1 MPAIEQ
7 IIQRELNPFDSTT
20 FRPGHFWRE
29 EQDLAQTVNSIH
41 QQTLDEI
48 QHLLAAITTDHRT
61 RSLLLAGDSGSGK
74 SYLLGRLKSTL
85 NSQAFFAYIGPWPDS
100 SFIWRHT
107 LRNTVDSLMYIPAG
121 KGESQLLLWL
131 KGLSAF
137 GDRGL
142 KKQLLGERKL
152 FIHNLKGTYP
162 SGIYNPNEFFGIL
175 YDLTDPELYPLACD
189 WLKGDDLDEETLNVL
204 RVKSSI
210 DTEGK
215 AQNILANFGR
225 ISAATQPIVL
235 CFDNLDNV
243 DRAENGAIDL
253 QALFHVNS
261 IIHNQKLKNFLVI
274 ISIITNTWNQHSKR
288 IQSADKARVDAQIR
302 LRPIDL
308 EQAEKLW
315 ESRLSPLHLQ
325 AKPLPSS
332 SIYPLDRQALENK
345 FPGGKALPRYVLMLG
360 RQLFQLA
367 KNGEIQPDTSAPNS
381 HPNTEFDALAAFQ
394 LLWLKELRKTQSKV
408 TQIRN
413 FSGPELMQMLRESLE
428 TLEVARIQPKLLP
441 SRTYASYSLGYHVPI
456 QPGQIGLI
464 WTEEPNLVS
473 FCHVMKTCQ
482 TALKNN
488 MCQSI
493 QLIRAERLGVPRNQ
507 GYQHYQKLFSNSSHE
522 HVVPDLE
529 SVRYLATYHNLV
541 NSARAGELVLGDRPL
556 ELPDL
561 VSLVRQSKV
570 LKQCTLLQDLKVF
583 WEDDFHPNS
592 THTSSD
598 SSQDKKVS
606 EFLLALVKTQQ
617 LIGRQVL
624 IESAIAQFPE
634 LDVPQLD
641 RLLNFLIEKHPIQI
655 LDPTA
660 PPDAQL
666 LKFGSE
672 EV

>member
-41 QQTLDEI
+41 QQTIDEI
-48 QHLLAAITTDHRT
+48 QHILKAITVDRRT
-61 RSLLLAGDSGSGK
+61 RSILLAGDSGSGK

-100 SFIWRHT
+100 NFIWRHT
-107 LRNTVDSLMYIPAG
+107 LRNTVDSLMYVPAG
-121 KGESQLLLWL
+121 KRESQLMLWL
-131 KGLSAF
+131 KSLSAF
-137 GDRGL
+137 SDRGL

-152 FIHNLKGTYP
+152 FIHNIKGTYP

-189 WLKGDDLDEETLNVL
+189 WLKGDDLDEETLKLL

-210 DTEGK
+210 DTESK
-215 AQNILANFGR
+215 AQHILANFGR

-261 IIHNQKLKNFLVI
+261 IVHNQKLKNFLVI

-288 IQSADKARVDAQIR
+288 IQSADKARLDAQIR

-308 EQAEKLW
+308 TQAEDLW
-315 ESRLSPLHLQ
+315 KSRLYPLHCQ
-325 AKPLPSS
+325 AKSLPRSP
-332 SIYPLDRQALENK
+332 IYPLDRQALKEK
-345 FPGGKALPRYVLMLG
+345 FPGNKALPRYVLMLG
-360 RQLFQLA
+360 SHLFQIA
-367 KNGEIQPDTSAPNS
+367 KNEDITIRSQSSNSAERPPVDPLDT
-381 HPNTEFDALAAFQ
+381 FQ
-394 LLWLKELRKTQSKV
+394 LLWLKELRKVQDKV

-441 SRTYASYSLGYHVPI
+441 SRTYASYSLGYHVPL

-482 TALKNN
+482 AALKKN

-507 GYQHYQKLFSNSSHE
+507 GYQHYQKLFSDSSHE

-529 SVRYLATYHNLV
+529 SVRYLATYHSLV
-541 NSARAGELVLGDRPL
+541 NAARAGELVLGDREL
-556 ELPDL
+556 DLPDL
-561 VSLVRQSKV
+561 VALVRLSEV
-570 LKQCTLLQDLKVF
+570 LKQCKLLQDLKVF
-583 WEDDFHPNS
+583 WEDDVQPNADRQ
-592 THTSSD
+592 SD
-598 SSQDKKVS
+598 ENLQDEEVNK
-606 EFLLALVKTQQ
+606 FLLALVKTQQ

-624 IESAIAQFPE
+624 VESAIAQFPE
-634 LDVPQLD
+634 LEAQQID
-641 RLLNFLIEKHPIQI
+641 RLLDTLLENHPIQI

-666 LKFGSE
+666 LKFGSQQ
-672 EV
+672 

>member
-1 MPAIEQ
+1 MPSIDQ
-7 IIQRELNPFDSTT
+7 IIQREINPFDSTT
-20 FRPGHFWRE
+20 LRPGNFWRE
-29 EQDLAQTVNSIH
+29 EQDSQLTVNSIH
-41 QQTLDEI
+41 QEAIDEI
-48 QHLLAAITTDHRT
+48 QQILSEISRDNRT

-74 SYLLGRLKSTL
+74 SYLLGRLKLTL
-85 NSQAFFAYIGPWPDS
+85 NSQAFFTYIGPWPDS
-100 SFIWRHT
+100 HFIWRHT
-107 LRNTVDSLMYIPAG
+107 LRNTVDSLMYVPEG
-121 KGESQLLLWL
+121 QRESQLLLWL
-131 KGLSAF
+131 KSLSAF
-137 GDRGL
+137 GDGGL

-152 FIHNLKGTYP
+152 FIHNFKGTYP
-162 SGIYNPNEFFGIL
+162 SGIYNPHEFFGIL
-175 YDLTDPELYPLACD
+175 YALTDSELYPLACD
-189 WLKGDDLDEETLNVL
+189 WLKGDDLDEETLSLL

-210 DTEGK
+210 NSETK

-225 ISAATQPIVL
+225 ISTATQPIVL

-274 ISIITNTWNQHSKR
+274 VSIITNTWNQHSKH
-288 IQSADKARVDAQIR
+288 IQSADKARIDTQIR

-308 EQAEKLW
+308 DRAERLW
-315 ESRLSPLHLQ
+315 ASRLYPLHRQ
-325 AKPLPSS
+325 AKPKPKS
-332 SIYPLDRQALENK
+332 SIYPLDRQALEDK

-360 RQLFQLA
+360 RQLFHTA
-367 KNGEIQPDTSAPNS
+367 KNEEVQPKKPITSVPQTTFS
-381 HPNTEFDALAAFQ
+381 DPLAAFQ
-394 LLWLKELRKTQSKV
+394 LLWLKELRKVKAKIN
-408 TQIRN
+408 QIRD

-441 SRTYASYSLGYHVPI
+441 SPTYASYSLGYHVPI

-482 TALKNN
+482 TALKKK

-507 GYQHYQKLFSNSSHE
+507 GYQRYQKLFADDSHQ
-522 HVVPDLE
+522 HVVPDLD
-529 SVRYLATYHNLV
+529 SVHYLATYHNLV
-541 NSARAGELVLGDRPL
+541 NAARAGELILGDRPL
-556 ELPDL
+556 DL
-561 VSLVRQSKV
+561 SDLIDLVRQSGV
-570 LKQCTLLQDLKVF
+570 LKKCALLQNLKVF
-583 WEDDFHPNS
+583 WEDELQPNS
-592 THTSSD
+592 SLENNEN
-598 SSQDKKVS
+598 SQERDAIES
-606 EFLLALVKTQQ
+606 ILALVKTQQ

-624 IESAIAQFPE
+624 IESTIAQFPE
-634 LDVPQLD
+634 LDTAQVD
-641 RLLNFLIEKHPIQI
+641 RLLEKAIENYPIQI

-672 EV
+672 

>member
-41 QQTLDEI
+41 QQTIDEI
-48 QHLLAAITTDHRT
+48 QQVLAEITTDRRT
-61 RSLLLAGDSGSGK
+61 RSILLAGDSGSGK

-107 LRNTVDSLMYIPAG
+107 LRNTVDSLMYVPAG
-121 KGESQLLLWL
+121 KQESQLLLWL
-131 KGLSAF
+131 KSLSAF
-137 GDRGL
+137 GDRGV

-189 WLKGDDLDEETLNVL
+189 WLKGDDLDEETLSLL

-210 DTEGK
+210 DTESK

-225 ISAATQPIVL
+225 IAAATQPIVL

-243 DRAENGAIDL
+243 DRADNGAIDL

-261 IIHNQKLKNFLVI
+261 IVHNQKLKSFLVI
-274 ISIITNTWNQHSKR
+274 VSIITNTWNQHSKR
-288 IQSADKARVDAQIR
+288 IQPADKARLDAQIR

-308 EQAEKLW
+308 AQAEDLW
-315 ESRLSPLHLQ
+315 IGRLHPLHHQ
-325 AKPLPSS
+325 AKPLPPSP
-332 SIYPLDRQALENK
+332 IYPLDRQALEDK

-360 RQLFQLA
+360 RQLFQMA
-367 KNGEIQPDTSAPNS
+367 KNEGVAPESTSAASPDI
-381 HPNTEFDALAAFQ
+381 HAFDPLATFQ
-394 LLWLKELRKTQSKV
+394 LLWLKELRKIQNKV
-408 TQIRN
+408 TQIRD

-441 SRTYASYSLGYHVPI
+441 SPTYASYSLGYHVPI

-482 TALKNN
+482 AALKKN

-529 SVRYLATYHNLV
+529 SVRYLATYHSLV
-541 NSARAGELVLGDRPL
+541 NAARAGELVLGDRPL
-556 ELPDL
+556 DLPDL
-561 VSLVRQSKV
+561 VALVRRSEV
-570 LKQCTLLQDLKVF
+570 LKQCKLLQDLKVF
-583 WEDDFHPNS
+583 WEDELQPNPDRDRNDN
-592 THTSSD
+592 SSD
-598 SSQDKKVS
+598 RAVS
-606 EFLLALVKTQQ
+606 EFLLALLKTQQ

-634 LDVPQLD
+634 LDAPQIDLLLD
-641 RLLNFLIEKHPIQI
+641 RVIENHPIQI
-655 LDPTA
+655 LDPAA

-666 LKFGSE
+666 LKFS
-672 EV
+672 

>member
-1 MPAIEQ
+1 MPSIDR

-20 FRPGHFWRE
+20 FRPGNFWRE
-29 EQDLAQTVNSIH
+29 EQDSLLTVNSIH
-41 QQTLDEI
+41 QSVIDEI
-48 QHLLAAITTDHRT
+48 QRILSDISRDNRT

-85 NSQAFFAYIGPWPDS
+85 NSQAFFTYIGPWPDS
-100 SFIWRHT
+100 HFIWRHT
-107 LRNTVDSLMYIPAG
+107 LRNTVDSLMYVPAG
-121 KGESQLLLWL
+121 QRESQLLLWL
-131 KGLSAF
+131 KSLSAF
-137 GDRGL
+137 GDGGF
-142 KKQLLGERKL
+142 KKQLLGERRL
-152 FIHNLKGTYP
+152 FIHNCKGTYP
-162 SGIYNPNEFFGIL
+162 SGIYNPNEFFGML
-175 YDLTDPELYPLACD
+175 YALTDPELYPLACD
-189 WLKGDDLDEETLNVL
+189 WLKGDDLDEETLSLL

-210 DTEGK
+210 DSENK

-225 ISAATQPIVL
+225 ISVATQPILL

-274 ISIITNTWNQHSKR
+274 VSIITNTWNQHSKH
-288 IQSADKARVDAQIR
+288 IQAADKARLDTQLR

-308 EQAEKLW
+308 EQAERLW
-315 ESRLSPLHLQ
+315 ASHLYPLHCQ
-325 AKPLPSS
+325 AKPKPKSP
-332 SIYPLDRQALENK
+332 IYPLDRQALEEE

-360 RQLFQLA
+360 RQLFHAA
-367 KNGEIQPDTSAPNS
+367 KNEEIQPKKITVTLPETTVVDP
-381 HPNTEFDALAAFQ
+381 LAAFQ
-394 LLWLKELRKTQSKV
+394 LLWLKELRKVEAKV
-408 TQIRN
+408 TQIRD

-428 TLEVARIQPKLLP
+428 TLEISRIQPKLLP
-441 SRTYASYSLGYHVPI
+441 SPTYSSYSLGYHVPI

-482 TALKNN
+482 TALKKK

-507 GYQHYQKLFSNSSHE
+507 GYQHYQKLFADSAHQ
-522 HVVPDLE
+522 HIVPDLD

-541 NSARAGELVLGDRPL
+541 NAARAGELVLGDRPL

-561 VSLVRQSKV
+561 VDLVRQSGV
-570 LKQCTLLQDLKVF
+570 LKKCALLQNLKVF
-583 WEDDFHPNS
+583 WEDELQPNS
-592 THTSSD
+592 PSENREH
-598 SSQDKKVS
+598 SQEQDAI
-606 EFLLALVKTQQ
+606 ELMLALVKTQR

-624 IESAIAQFPE
+624 IESTIAQFSE
-634 LDVPQLD
+634 LDRHRVD
-641 RLLNFLIEKHPIQI
+641 RLLEKAIEDYPIQI

-672 EV
+672 

>member
-1 MPAIEQ
+1 MPTIEQ

-29 EQDLAQTVNSIH
+29 EQDFAQTVNSIH
-41 QQTLDEI
+41 QPIIDEI
-48 QHLLAAITTDHRT
+48 QQVLTAITTDHRT
-61 RSLLLAGDSGSGK
+61 RSILLAGDSGSGK

-100 SFIWRHT
+100 VFIWRHT
-107 LRNTVDSLMYIPAG
+107 LRNTVDSLMYIPEG
-121 KGESQLLLWL
+121 KQESQLLLWL
-131 KGLSAF
+131 KSLSAF

-189 WLKGDDLDEETLNVL
+189 WLKGDDLDEETLSLL

-210 DTEGK
+210 DTESK
-215 AQNILANFGR
+215 AQNVLANFGR
-225 ISAATQPIVL
+225 IAAATQPIVL

-243 DRAENGAIDL
+243 DRADNGAIDL

-261 IIHNQKLKNFLVI
+261 IVHNQKLKSFLVI

-288 IQSADKARVDAQIR
+288 IQPADKARLDAQIR

-315 ESRLSPLHLQ
+315 ESRLYPLHSQ
-325 AKPLPSS
+325 AKTLPLSP
-332 SIYPLDRQALENK
+332 IYPLDRQALEDK
-345 FPGGKALPRYVLMLG
+345 FPGGKAFPRYVLMLG
-360 RQLFQLA
+360 RQLFQVA
-367 KNGEIQPDTSAPNS
+367 KNDGISSKLNPPTSFPKN
-381 HPNTEFDALAAFQ
+381 EFESLATFQ
-394 LLWLKELRKTQSKV
+394 LLWLKELNKIQSKV
-408 TQIRN
+408 THIRD

-482 TALKNN
+482 TALKKN

-507 GYQHYQKLFSNSSHE
+507 GYQHYQKLFSDSSHE

-529 SVRYLATYHNLV
+529 SVRYLATYHSLV
-541 NSARAGELVLGDRPL
+541 NAARAGELVLGDRSL
-556 ELPDL
+556 DLPDL
-561 VSLVRQSKV
+561 VALVRQAEV
-570 LKQCTLLQDLKVF
+570 LKQCKLLQDLKVF
-583 WEDDFHPNS
+583 WEDDLQPNS
-592 THTSSD
+592 DLDQNDNSPD
-598 SSQDKKVS
+598 RAVQN
-606 EFLLALVKTQQ
+606 FLLALVKTQQ

-624 IESAIAQFPE
+624 VESAIAQFPE
-634 LDVPQLD
+634 FEAHQID
-641 RLLNFLIEKHPIQI
+641 RLLDFVIENHPIQI

-660 PPDAQL
+660 PPDSSL
-666 LKFGSE
+666 LQFGSQQ
-672 EV
+672 

>member
-20 FRPGHFWRE
+20 FRPGHFWRD
-29 EQDLAQTVNSIH
+29 EQDIAQTVNSIH
-41 QQTLDEI
+41 QHTIEDI
-48 QHLLAAITTDHRT
+48 QQLLGAISTDGRT

-74 SYLLGRLKSTL
+74 SYLLGRLKLTL

-100 SFIWRHT
+100 RFIWRHT

-121 KGESQLLLWL
+121 QRESQLLLWL
-131 KGLSAF
+131 KSLSAF
-137 GDRGL
+137 RDRSL
-142 KKQLLGERKL
+142 KKQLLGERQL

-175 YDLTDPELYPLACD
+175 YALTNPELYPFACD
-189 WLKGDDLDEETLNVL
+189 WLKGDDLDEETLNLL
-204 RVKSSI
+204 RVRASI
-210 DTEGK
+210 DTEAK
-215 AQNILANFGR
+215 AQNILSNFGR

-243 DRAENGAIDL
+243 DRAEDGAIDL

-288 IQSADKARVDAQIR
+288 IQAADKARLDVEIR
-302 LRPIDL
+302 LRPIDI
-308 EQAEKLW
+308 EQAETLW
-315 ESRLSPLHLQ
+315 KSRLSGLHRQ
-325 AKPLPSS
+325 AKPLPPTQ
-332 SIYPLDRQALENK
+332 IYPLERQALEEK

-360 RQLFQLA
+360 RQLFQVA
-367 KNGEIQPDTSAPNS
+367 KNAGISHQSSPVAAPN
-381 HPNTEFDALAAFQ
+381 PAEFDRLAAFQ
-394 LLWLKELRKTQSKV
+394 LLWLKELRQSQSKI
-408 TQIRN
+408 TQIRD
-413 FSGPELMQMLRESLE
+413 FSGPELMQMLRECLE
-428 TLEVARIQPKLLP
+428 TLDVARIQPGLLP
-441 SRTYASYSLGYHVPI
+441 SPTYASYSLGYHVPI

-482 TALKNN
+482 TALKKK

-507 GYQHYQKLFSNSSHE
+507 GYQHYQKLFANSAHE
-522 HVVPDLE
+522 HVIPDLH
-529 SVRYLATYHNLV
+529 SVHYLAAYHNLV
-541 NSARAGELVLGDRPL
+541 NAARAGELVLGDRPL
-556 ELPDL
+556 DL
-561 VSLVRQSKV
+561 GDLIALVRQAEV

-583 WEDDFHPNS
+583 WEDRLDPQT
-592 THTSSD
+592 THEESRRSD
-598 SSQDKKVS
+598 TQQVC

-624 IESAIAQFPE
+624 IESAIAQFPQ
-634 LDVPQLD
+634 LHPPQVD
-641 RLLNFLIEKHPIQI
+641 RLLTQVMENHPIQI

-666 LKFGSE
+666 LKFGSDS
-672 EV
+672 

>member
-1 MPAIEQ
+1 MPSIEQ

-20 FRPGHFWRE
+20 FRPGNFWRE
-29 EQDLAQTVNSIH
+29 EQDSQLTVNSIH
-41 QQTLDEI
+41 QSTIDEI
-48 QHLLAAITTDHRT
+48 QQILIEISRDNRT

-85 NSQAFFAYIGPWPDS
+85 NSQAFFTYIGPWPDS
-100 SFIWRHT
+100 NFIWRHT
-107 LRNTVDSLMYIPAG
+107 LRNTVDSLMYIPEG
-121 KGESQLLLWL
+121 QRKSQLLLWL
-131 KGLSAF
+131 KSLSAF
-137 GDRGL
+137 GDGGF
-142 KKQLLGERKL
+142 KKQLIGERKL
-152 FIHNLKGTYP
+152 FVHNLKGTYP

-175 YDLTDPELYPLACD
+175 YALTDPELYPLACD
-189 WLKGDDLDEETLNVL
+189 WLKGDDLDEETLSLL

-210 DTEGK
+210 DSENK

-274 ISIITNTWNQHSKR
+274 VSIITNTWNQHSKH
-288 IQSADKARVDAQIR
+288 IQSADKARLDWQIR

-308 EQAEKLW
+308 KQAEKIW
-315 ESRLSPLHLQ
+315 ESRLYPLHQQ
-325 AKPLPSS
+325 AKPKPKSP
-332 SIYPLDRQALENK
+332 IYPLNHQALEDK

-360 RQLFQLA
+360 RQLFQA
-367 KNGEIQPDTSAPNS
+367 SKHQEIQPEPTAVRSPQ
-381 HPNTEFDALAAFQ
+381 TTIFDPLAAFQ
-394 LLWLKELRKTQSKV
+394 LLWLKELRKVQEKV
-408 TQIRN
+408 TQIRD

-441 SRTYASYSLGYHVPI
+441 SPTYASYSLGYHVPI

-482 TALKNN
+482 TALKKK

-507 GYQHYQKLFSNSSHE
+507 GYQRYQKLFADSSHQ

-529 SVRYLATYHNLV
+529 SVQYLATYHSLV
-541 NSARAGELVLGDRPL
+541 NAARAGELVLGDRPL
-556 ELPDL
+556 DLPNL
-561 VSLVRQSKV
+561 VDLVRQSGV
-570 LKQCTLLQDLKVF
+570 LKQCQLLQNLKVF
-583 WEDDFHPNS
+583 WEDDLEPNLS
-592 THTSSD
+592 GESSENVRD
-598 SSQDKKVS
+598 REAID
-606 EFLLALVKTQQ
+606 FILALVKTQQ

-624 IESAIAQFPE
+624 IESTIAQFPE
-634 LDVPQLD
+634 LDAAQVKS
-641 RLLNFLIEKHPIQI
+641 LLERAIENYPIQI

-660 PPDAQL
+660 PLNAQL
-666 LKFGSE
+666 LQLGLE
-672 EV
+672 

>member
-1 MPAIEQ
+1 MLAIEQ

-20 FRPGHFWRE
+20 FRPGNFWRE
-29 EQDLAQTVNSIH
+29 EQDPDQTVNSIH
-41 QQTLDEI
+41 QPIIDEI
-48 QHLLAAITTDHRT
+48 QQIIAVIATDNRT
-61 RSLLLAGDSGSGK
+61 RSILLAGDSGSGK

-85 NSQAFFAYIGPWPDS
+85 NSQAFFTYIGPWPDS

-107 LRNTVDSLMYIPAG
+107 LRNTVDSLMYIPEG
-121 KGESQLLLWL
+121 QQESQLLLWL
-131 KGLSAF
+131 KSLSAF
-137 GDRGL
+137 GNGGF

-152 FIHNLKGTYP
+152 FVHNLKGTYP

-189 WLKGDDLDEETLNVL
+189 WLKGDDLDEETLNLL

-210 DTEGK
+210 DTEHK

-225 ISAATQPIVL
+225 ISAATQPIIL

-261 IIHNQKLKNFLVI
+261 IIHNQKIKNFLVI
-274 ISIITNTWNQHSKR
+274 VSIITNTWNQHSKH
-288 IQSADKARVDAQIR
+288 IQPADKARLDVQMR

-308 EQAEKLW
+308 EQAENLW
-315 ESRLSPLHLQ
+315 ASRLHPLHCQ
-325 AKPLPSS
+325 AKPLPPSP
-332 SIYPLDRQALENK
+332 IYPLERQALEEK

-360 RQLFQLA
+360 RQLFQSA
-367 KNGEIQPDTSAPNS
+367 KHDGIHPEIFPSVLPKSKT
-381 HPNTEFDALAAFQ
+381 FDLLAAFQ
-394 LLWLKELRKTQSKV
+394 LLWLKELRKIQEKV
-408 TQIRN
+408 TQIRD

-428 TLEVARIQPKLLP
+428 TLEIAKIQPKLLP
-441 SRTYASYSLGYHVPI
+441 SPTYASYSLSYHVPI

-482 TALKNN
+482 TALKKN

-529 SVRYLATYHNLV
+529 SVRYLATYHSLV
-541 NSARAGELVLGDRPL
+541 NAARAGELILGDRPL
-556 ELPDL
+556 NLPDL
-561 VSLVRQSKV
+561 ISLVRQSEV
-570 LKQCTLLQDLKVF
+570 LKQCTLLQNLKVF
-583 WEDDFHPNS
+583 WEDESPKNS
-592 THTSSD
+592 DGNNSETSRD
-598 SSQDKKVS
+598 RELC
-606 EFLLALVKTQQ
+606 EFLLALIKTQQ

-624 IESAIAQFPE
+624 IDSAITQF
-634 LDVPQLD
+634 PQLD
-641 RLLNFLIEKHPIQI
+641 RQHIDHLLTFIIEHHPIQI

-660 PPDAQL
+660 SPDAQL
-666 LKFGSE
+666 LQFGSN
-672 EV
+672 